1 MSAEKD
7 EVKQA
12 SSDVPPEA
20 EPRVSAEDATTVVFI
35 DPEKEK
41 ATVRKF
47 DRYVLPQ
54 FVIIQV
60 LSYLDRT
67 NIGNARI
74 FGFEEDLKFKG
85 NDFANLTSLFY
96 VTFVLFEIPWVLAV
110 KKYGANSVIAIAIV
124 LWSVVVIAT
133 AFIHN
138 YTQAVVLRLILGFT
152 EGGIFPALSFLISTI
167 YPRESQGKRIAVLY
181 GSTALAGAFG
191 GLIAYAIQLMGDR
204 RGIKAWRWLFIIE
217 GAVSIVFG
225 LTCWAT
231 LPRSAEEAWFLK
243 EDEKRLMK
251 DRRARDIA
259 YTGSDEFSWSYVWMA
274 VTDTMVWAAALSLF
288 CAGVPLFGFG
298 TFLPTIIRGLGFE
311 SLQVNYLTIPVY
323 VTGCLILAAVTFT
336 SDRLKKRAAVAVF
349 VPLIVIVGYAIAIGT
364 PVAGA
369 GFFAMFLC
377 SGVYTYNTLLVAWVS
392 NNIKPDHKRSA
403 ALPFFV
409 SIANISGV
417 VSGQVYPSSTA
428 PRYILGNAVSLS
440 MEFLAGCGIVVI
452 YFILRR
458 RNQIKAKQ
466 RADGV
471 SDNGEKGD
479 KSLDFKYIL

>member
-67 NIGNARI
+67 NIGASTILPSPAKLSNGFTDNALGNARI
-74 FGFEEDLKFKG
+74 FGFEEDLNFKG

-110 KKYGANSVIAIAIV
+110 KKYGANSVIATAIV
-124 LWSVVVIAT
+124 MWSVVVIAT
-133 AFIHN
+133 GFIHN

-298 TFLPTIIRGLGFE
+298 TFLPTIIRGLG
-311 SLQVNYLTIPVY
+311 Y
-323 VTGCLILAAVTFT
+323 V
-336 SDRLKKRAAVAVF
+336 S
-349 VPLIVIVGYAIAIGT
+349 
-364 PVAGA
+364 
-369 GFFAMFLC
+369 
-377 SGVYTYNTLLVAWVS
+377 
-392 NNIKPDHKRSA
+392 
-403 ALPFFV
+403 
-409 SIANISGV
+409 
-417 VSGQVYPSSTA
+417 
-428 PRYILGNAVSLS
+428 PR
-440 MEFLAGCGIVVI
+440 
-452 YFILRR
+452 
-458 RNQIKAKQ
+458 K
-466 RADGV
+466 
-471 SDNGEKGD
+471 
-479 KSLDFKYIL
+479 